1 MESEMIKVRA
11 GQVWEFESGASN
23 YLKGDRLRVM
33 NLDRAGTFHDAK
45 PINIERPSA
54 IYSVS
59 SKFLNECFN
68 FIPQSDLE
76 WLAVKVSE
84 WSRSMSSKAFIAR
97 GGCNTVIYSD
107 DDNGVDYPQTR
118 HTLGQWQNM
127 RYYLG
132 LDKKDAL

>member
-1 MESEMIKVRA
+1 MIKVRA

-33 NLDRAGTFHDAK
+33 NLDRAGTFHDAI
-45 PINIERPSA
+45 PINIERPYS

-59 SKFLNECFN
+59 SKFLNECFV

-76 WLAVKVSE
+76 WLAVNVSKWNE
-84 WSRSMSSKAFIAR
+84 NHKAIHIVAHKSVF
-97 GGCNTVIYSD
+97 GCPPHFRDAYTK
-107 DDNGVDYPQTR
+107 Q
-118 HTLGQWQNM
+118 QWQSM

-132 LDKKDAL
+132 LDKKPHCEFINGQWSETK